1 MTLHESYLIII
12 ISVLIAITTVVH
24 CFYTVFL
31 FFFSVQTKFPKSN
44 NCVLGS
50 LLFFWSHLSGCQ
62 LHKLVIQ
69 TRKSM
74 VNHSKKKKHVIVFS
88 NSTNSCSCFCFTFS
102 VVRVIMAQI
111 KNTVKLRN
119 TQSYTHGKQG
129 WVEGKATS
137 SFVFFIILPFSKKWI
152 KWVGEKVQQLRALV
166 TLPEYRGSIPRTHKG
181 SSQSSVTVV
190 SGDLML
196 SSGLGGYQAHTWCKD
211 MHANKNTHTHKKWKL
226 HYII

>member
-1 MTLHESYLIII
+1 MGSSVVCIIHQSLFLLVIGNHCSYCLKFYFQNLCEVDYCHLFLCFKVTLHESYLIII

-24 CFYTVFL
+24 CFNTVFL
-31 FFFSVQTKFPKSN
+31 FFFSLQTKFPKSN

-152 KWVGEKVQQLRALV
+152 
-166 TLPEYRGSIPRTHKG
+166 
-181 SSQSSVTVV
+181 
-190 SGDLML
+190 
-196 SSGLGGYQAHTWCKD
+196 
-211 MHANKNTHTHKKWKL
+211 
-226 HYII
+226 